1 MIGQILSDFIIFD
14 GIIYDF
20 TTMKKRIFRAIL
32 PLLILLYTLLVPY
45 TPTRPASA
53 QAVAPKTLSTSS
65 DPSPRAGT
73 YACVLSN
80 NAYFYLSSNGK
91 DATFLLPKTYYVYL
105 LSYDDTYCKVEYLE
119 TDTYSQKLTG
129 YVRTDYLAFVDYV
142 PLRPYLNYVF
152 DLTYRLENTSP
163 NKGDAFTE
171 LTFQCTYY
179 GDYPIGDTMW
189 CYVLREGE
197 FGYVPKPEYFHFE
210 ENTEYADYLASIE
223 QAPTQSQDVKQ
234 KSASS
239 PAQIAILVTL
249 CLLVPLLGALI
260 LKPPRKPPY
269 ETGD

>member
-1 MIGQILSDFIIFD
+1 
-14 GIIYDF
+14 
-20 TTMKKRIFRAIL
+20 MKKRIFRAIL
-32 PLLILLYTLLVPY
+32 SLLFLLYVFLAPY
-45 TPTRPASA
+45 TPTRFASA
-53 QAVAPKTLSTSS
+53 QTVAPKPLAASALS
-65 DPSPRAGT
+65 PPRTGS
-73 YACVLSN
+73 YACILSD
-80 NAYFYLSSNGK
+80 NAYFYFSDNGK
-91 DATFLLPKTYYVYL
+91 DAAFLLPKTYYVYL
-105 LSYDDTYCKVEYLE
+105 LSYGDTYCKVEYLE
-119 TDTYSQKLTG
+119 TDENTQKLTG
-129 YVRTDYLAFVDYV
+129 YVRTDYLAFVDYL
-142 PLRPYLNYVF
+142 PKRPYLHYVF

-171 LTFQCTYY
+171 LTMQCTYY
-179 GDYPIGDTMW
+179 GDYPIGDQIW